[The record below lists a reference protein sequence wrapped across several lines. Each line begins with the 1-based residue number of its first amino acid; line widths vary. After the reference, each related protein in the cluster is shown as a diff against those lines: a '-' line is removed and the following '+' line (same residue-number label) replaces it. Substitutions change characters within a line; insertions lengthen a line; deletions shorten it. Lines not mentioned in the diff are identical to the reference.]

1 MCAQSYVSATATWVA
16 LDPGEYNAMQ
26 HRTTKTAEGS
36 TSNGVRQSNV
46 MDMCALDMSATS
58 PGASGRS
65 DGRRWFTSP
74 LGV

>member
-1 MCAQSYVSATATWVA
+1 
-16 LDPGEYNAMQ
+16 MQ